1 MHNGLFKDIHFV
13 QLQALTMLF
22 NNPRNIFLINPNI
35 SFYYFYK
42 VLRIKILLLS
52 ISADELLSRPN
63 IITFFSNLPFGKEK
77 VRLSYIEW
85 NNQDKNTYQDKDW
98 KLT

>member
-22 NNPRNIFLINPNI
+22 NNPGNIFLINPNI

-63 IITFFSNLPFGKEK
+63 IITFFFKSTIWKGKVSFIVYRMK
-77 VRLSYIEW
+77 
-85 NNQDKNTYQDKDW
+85 
-98 KLT
+98 

>member
-1 MHNGLFKDIHFV
+1 
-13 QLQALTMLF
+13 MLVD

-77 VRLSYIEW
+77 VRLLYIEW
-85 NNQDKNTYQDKDW
+85 NNQDKNTYQDKDL